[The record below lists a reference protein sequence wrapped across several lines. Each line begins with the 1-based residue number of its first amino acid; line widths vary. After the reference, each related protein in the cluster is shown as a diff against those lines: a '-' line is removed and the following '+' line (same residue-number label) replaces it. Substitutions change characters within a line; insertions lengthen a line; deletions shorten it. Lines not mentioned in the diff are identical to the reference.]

1 VAPSCT
7 TTRSISHLLESGSV
21 AFGTLTAYCAVAP
34 EPTVSKFTMAALA
47 VGTGATQLLKFV
59 IDNIPCEQG
68 GQSLSPEQRLEVET
82 MICNQAGGKL
92 VAGECFKPE
101 WDFPYRRIRAA
112 SSWVFQS
119 LRFILAQVSDLGQN
133 SICYLEIPVRSHPC
147 IFWDLLKVAMGRSFF
162 EIRS

>member
-1 VAPSCT
+1 MFKLIALSGLTMMMSCGFTLPKGVNRVHESEANQPIKLKSVGICSDSDAYLGLVAPSCT

-101 WDFPYRRIRAA
+101 
-112 SSWVFQS
+112 
-119 LRFILAQVSDLGQN
+119 
-133 SICYLEIPVRSHPC
+133 
-147 IFWDLLKVAMGRSFF
+147 
-162 EIRS
+162 